1 MSTLL
6 FIVEILLIVAAF
18 IAISYLIEKS
28 IAKRNG
34 TSLTVITTRKIAMV
48 GVFSAVSGVLMLI
61 EIPLPFAPPFY
72 KLDISEVPVLILTFA
87 YGPVAGILTE
97 MLKIFIKLII
107 KGTSS
112 AFVGELAN
120 FVIGASLI
128 LPAGF
133 IYFMKKTKKQAL
145 LACIIGT
152 VVMTA
157 FGSLFNGIYLLPKF
171 AAIYGMPLSAIIGMG
186 TAINPRINSVTAL
199 VLMCVVP
206 MNLLKGAVDSVIVN
220 LLYKRLSPII
230 KK

>member
-1 MSTLL
+1 MSTFL
-6 FIVEILLIVAAF
+6 FIVEILFIVAAV
-18 IAISYLIEKS
+18 IAVSYFVEKITS
-28 IAKRNG
+28 EKNG
-34 TSLTVITTRKIAMV
+34 KHSPVITTGKTAMI
-48 GVFSAVSGVLMLI
+48 GVFSAVSGILMLL

-97 MLKIFIKLII
+97 MIKIFVKLIL

-112 AFVGELAN
+112 AFVGELAS
-120 FVIGASLI
+120 FVIGASFI

-133 IYFMKKTKKQAL
+133 IYLAKKTKRQAL
-145 LACIIGT
+145 IACAAGT
-152 VVMTA
+152 LVMTV

-171 AAIYGMPLSAIIGMG
+171 AAVYGMPLETIIGMG
-186 TAINPRINSVTAL
+186 TAIHPKITSVSGL

-206 MNLLKGAVDSVIVN
+206 MNLLKGAVDSLITD
-220 LLYKRLSPII
+220 LLYKRLSPIL